1 MRLPYCISGVST
13 RGRKG
18 VGIFFMGQDC
28 DHDYN
33 QFPAITI
40 GGPAG
45 DYTLDCPVLSAR
57 WVEYQVVS
65 GAAQVAAQVF
75 VTGGS
80 KPLGRPHHCS
90 KNHNNDTSVV
100 RATYH
105 VL

>member
-65 GAAQVAAQVF
+65 VAAQVAAQVF
-75 VTGGS
+75 VTVGFQPVALLYDGS
-80 KPLGRPHHCS
+80 KIFNHYASVLG
-90 KNHNNDTSVV
+90 T
-100 RATYH
+100 A
-105 VL
+105 